1 MLIIRANRLEAL
13 FNVISIA

>member
-13 FNVISIA
+13 FIVISIA